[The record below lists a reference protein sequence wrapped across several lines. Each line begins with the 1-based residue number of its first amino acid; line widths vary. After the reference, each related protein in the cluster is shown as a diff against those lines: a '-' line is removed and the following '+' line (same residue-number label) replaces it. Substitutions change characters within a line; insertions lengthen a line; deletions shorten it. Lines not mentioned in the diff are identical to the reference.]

1 MAKGIP
7 TGTWSKISY
16 DAIKLSQQ
24 MMARAQI
31 DIQATWG
38 VETEQSLLE
47 RMSYEQ
53 FMQMLTKADETEES
67 AKQFRQQL
75 ADALLPII
83 QQAMMPP
90 QPGEQPEPG
99 Q

>member
-7 TGTWSKISY
+7 TGTWSKLSY
-16 DAIKLSQQ
+16 DAIKLSEQ

-53 FMQMLTKADETEES
+53 FMKMLSKADESEEG
-67 AKQFRQQL
+67 AMQFRQRL
-75 ADALLPII
+75 ADALLPLI

-90 QPGEQPEPG
+90 QPGEEPETG
-99 Q
+99 S

>member
-16 DAIKLSQQ
+16 DAIKLSEQ
-24 MMARAQI
+24 MMAQAQV
-31 DIQATWG
+31 DIMATWG

-47 RMSYEQ
+47 RMSYDQ
-53 FMQMLTKADETEES
+53 FMKMLSNADSSEES
-67 AKQFRQQL
+67 AMQFRQRL
-75 ADALLPII
+75 ADALLPLI

-90 QPGEQPEPG
+90 QPGEQPEGP
-99 Q
+99 